1 LIIQAQPDA
10 QFSHP
15 PLFPLPSREGKML
28 DEKRL
33 GWSKRVCSSRVLKKT
48 LLAGC
53 SKTLRYKATEIPAC
67 GRQAEE

>member
-1 LIIQAQPDA
+1 
-10 QFSHP
+10 
-15 PLFPLPSREGKML
+15 ML